1 MNGPDTRVRDVQRE
15 VRPTFLLAV
24 AFAASAVVVAVVPH
38 DTGVWLPLHL
48 FLVGSLLL
56 AISGASLLFAV
67 TWSAA
72 PAPAR
77 NLVVAQ
83 RLLLGAGAAGLAVAR
98 EMSAPEAAA
107 IAAAAVVVALA
118 LLGVMLVTATAA
130 GRNRRFD
137 APAGN
142 YVLALVAGI
151 VGCTMGALLVLEPRS
166 DGFRAGHV
174 AVNLLGLVGIV
185 IAATLPFFS
194 ATEARTKMS
203 PRATATGQRLLGGIL
218 TVSVAVAIIGLLVE
232 ATAVAGAALV
242 AYALGLAFL
251 VALLPRLRAKQFR
264 WAGPRLVGLLAGVA
278 WWVSAV
284 ITASVHAFDGGEV
297 FTRAVLMALVV
308 GGYAQILLGS
318 LAYLGPVLRGGG
330 HETLTAGFRTT
341 RSWVALVAVNAA
353 AAAFVAGFLGAGWV
367 LLAVAALDATTRT
380 LGLVAGR
387 DGNTFRDGG
396 PPP

>member
-1 MNGPDTRVRDVQRE
+1 MTGPDTRVRDVQRQ

-24 AFAASAVVVAVVPH
+24 VFAASAVVVAVVPH

-77 NLVVAQ
+77 HLVVAQ
-83 RLLLGAGAAGLAVAR
+83 RLLLSAGAAGLAITR
-98 EMSAPEAAA
+98 EMSAPGAATV
-107 IAAAAVVVALA
+107 AAAAVVAALA
-118 LLGVMLVTATAA
+118 LLGVMLVTVTAA

-137 APAGN
+137 APVGN
-142 YVLALVAGI
+142 YVLALVAGV

-166 DGFRAGHV
+166 TGFRAGHV

-218 TVSVAVAIIGLLVE
+218 ALSLTVAIVGLLGE
-232 ATAVAGAALV
+232 ATAVTGTALV
-242 AYALGLAFL
+242 VYALALVFL

-264 WAGPRLVGLLAGVA
+264 WAGPRLVGLLAGIA

-284 ITASVHAFDGGEV
+284 ITASVHAFDGSEV
-297 FTRAVLMALVV
+297 FTRPVLMALVV
-308 GGYAQILLGS
+308 GGYTQILLSS

-341 RSWVALVAVNAA
+341 RSWIALCAVNAA
-353 AAAFVAGFLGAGWV
+353 AAALTAGFLPVGWV
-367 LLAVAALDATTRT
+367 LLAATGLDAATRT
-380 LGLVAGR
+380 VTLVTGPR
-387 DGNTFRDGG
+387 GSTFPGTA
-396 PPP
+396 PSS